1 MIGDGILASSSI
13 SGFIEWGECHIQDFK
28 DLSFKFWMSMNTS
41 DEECE
46 YCYSYGCVP
55 KKFFP
60 NDINSGEQNE
70 FILQVTP
77 SLGPGLTMYSLFH
90 PQHECSCKVS
100 ETGYC
105 LME

>member
-1 MIGDGILASSSI
+1 MKNVNIVIPMIV
-13 SGFIEWGECHIQDFK
+13 
-28 DLSFKFWMSMNTS
+28 
-41 DEECE
+41 
-46 YCYSYGCVP
+46 YP

-60 NDINSGEQNE
+60 NDINLGEQNE

-90 PQHECSCKVS
+90 PQLECSWKVS